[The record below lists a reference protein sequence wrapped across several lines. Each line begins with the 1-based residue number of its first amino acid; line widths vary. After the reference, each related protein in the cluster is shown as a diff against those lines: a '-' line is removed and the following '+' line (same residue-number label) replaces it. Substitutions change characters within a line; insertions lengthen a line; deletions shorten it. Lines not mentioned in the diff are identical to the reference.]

1 VKAVADRLLQLL
13 TDEDLEL
20 IHEASLAILE
30 ETGIQFTLQEAQN
43 IFRDAGLKVDQEG
56 VVRFPAWAV
65 EKALHNTPP
74 RFTRYPLHPSYPAVE
89 YGAGGLSFTSSSTPL
104 YVLDSGSRRLRA
116 ATIRDTA
123 DFARLVDG
131 LSNMSCANGGVWS
144 REIPAPVFHAVYF
157 ELMVKNTAKPV
168 PAGDILNRTI
178 AEDLLRLAEIV
189 AGGRGEIGRK
199 KSFSLTACPEG
210 KMRWGENILAFIEG
224 AKAGMV
230 LKITPMPF
238 AGSTHPVTL
247 AGLLAQTNAEI
258 LACVI
263 LIQLVCPGTA
273 VLYTPYPGIMD
284 MGAATHCFGT
294 PEVALLGAAFA
305 QLARRYRIPANIA
318 VGTPDAKLADAQ
330 ASYEKMMTALP
341 AALAGADEIG
351 LFGGMLG
358 MADSVSFEQLVLDDE
373 IAGNLRRITRGFEV
387 SDRNL
392 ALQAI
397 REVPF
402 GGNFLE
408 HEHTLQHFREEQFH
422 SVLADRGTREA
433 WERGGAKDA
442 LARAGERV
450 RKILAEHEPPGLSSD
465 TERELESE
473 IRRICRREGAVYAPY
488 RRRTA
493 K

>member
-1 VKAVADRLLQLL
+1 VAARLLQLL
-13 TDEDLEL
+13 TDEELER
-20 IHEASLAILE
+20 IHSASLTILE
-30 ETGIQFTLQEAQN
+30 ENGIQFTLPEARN
-43 IFRDAGLKVDQEG
+43 IFQEAGLKVDPQG
-56 VVRFPAWAV
+56 VVRFPSWAV
-65 EKALHNTPP
+65 EEALRRTPP
-74 RFTRYPLHPSYPAVE
+74 RFTRHPLHPSYPPVE

-123 DFARLVDG
+123 DFARLADG
-131 LSNMSCANGGVWS
+131 LPNMSCANGGVWS

-157 ELMVKNTAKPV
+157 ELMVKNTAKPI

-189 AGGRGEIGRK
+189 AGGPEQIGRK
-199 KSFSLTACPEG
+199 KSFSLTVCPAG
-210 KMRWGENILAFIEG
+210 KMRWGDNILAFIEG

-247 AGLLAQTNAEI
+247 AGLLAQTHAEI
-258 LACVI
+258 LACVV
-263 LIQLVCPGTA
+263 LIQLVHPETP

-305 QLARRYRIPANIA
+305 QLARRCRIPANISA
-318 VGTPDAKLADAQ
+318 GTPDAKLPDAQ
-330 ASYEKMMTALP
+330 ASYEKMMTALAP
-341 AALAGADEIG
+341 ALAGADEIG

-373 IAGNLRRITRGFEV
+373 IAGNVKRIARGFEV
-387 SDRNL
+387 SEGTL
-392 ALQAI
+392 ALRAI
-397 REVPF
+397 REVSF

-408 HEHTLQHFREEQFH
+408 HEHTLKHFREEHFH
-422 SVLADRGTREA
+422 ATLADRGTREA
-433 WERGGAKDA
+433 WERAGAKDA
-442 LARAGERV
+442 LTRAGERA
-450 RKILAEHEPPGLSSD
+450 RALLAEHEPPGLSPE
-465 TERELESE
+465 TERELEKE
-473 IRRICRREGAVYAPY
+473 IRGICRREEVEYVPF

-493 K
+493 CR